1 MMHTAREGAAAGN
14 NGTREDSRCQGFC
27 HYLGPM
33 AARYPYAGLFLLA
46 NFFAWIVRESQVTF
60 FQ

>member
-1 MMHTAREGAAAGN
+1 
-14 NGTREDSRCQGFC
+14 
-27 HYLGPM
+27 M

-60 FQ
+60 FQRQRLSGCRGDRNCLQAEGVLLISMTCFVS